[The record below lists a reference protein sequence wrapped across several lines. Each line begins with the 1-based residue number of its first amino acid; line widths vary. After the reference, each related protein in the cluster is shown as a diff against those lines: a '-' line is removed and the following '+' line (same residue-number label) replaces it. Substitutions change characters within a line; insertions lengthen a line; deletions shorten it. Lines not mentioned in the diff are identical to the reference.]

1 MALITEIIKK
11 YDGEAKERIAEA
23 RKLTAAKKAERESL
37 FFDPSKDME
46 TPTLD
51 LNTKEPTGQDFAYF
65 DWQNKLVDFYKKLG
79 EVTMLLDQ
87 LNNSTGLLKEM
98 ERIRKEN
105 CDIKQ
110 KMNESQLTP

>member
-23 RKLTAAKKAERESL
+23 RKLTTQKRTEREAL

-46 TPTLD
+46 PPQ
-51 LNTKEPTGQDFAYF
+51 LNLSTSEPTEQDFAYF

-79 EVTMLLDQ
+79 ECNCLLDN
-87 LNNSTGLLKEM
+87 LTNSAGLLKEM
-98 ERIRKEN
+98 ERIRQEN
-105 CDIKQ
+105 TELKH
-110 KMNESQLTP
+110 KLNQLQP